1 MQTTRAGCTVLN
13 TKVNPAIEQRIRE
26 MIDPASA
33 DAELQV
39 RDVLAGWE
47 RLFRSLGLNE
57 EQQQAEFDFI
67 MRARH
72 QPDVMA
78 VVAPDVGREPT
89 RSAKVRGH

>member
-1 MQTTRAGCTVLN
+1 MH
-13 TKVNPAIEQRIRE
+13 PAIEQRIRE
-26 MIDPASA
+26 MIDPASPG
-33 DAELQV
+33 AEQQV

-47 RLFRSLGLNE
+47 RLFQSLGLDE

-78 VVAPDVGREPT
+78 VVAPDVWRGPT
-89 RSAKVRGH
+89 PGAKVRGH